1 MINAGIEDSISGIR
15 VVKSFA
21 NEDVELEKFKENN
34 AQFVQREATVIVT
47 YLNITA
53 VSVRLVHS
61 FMLP

>member
-1 MINAGIEDSISGIR
+1 MLNLSKA
-15 VVKSFA
+15 
-21 NEDVELEKFKENN
+21 
-34 AQFVQREATVIVT
+34 EATVIVT